1 MSERSKVYLGIV
13 TDYDDKILEVW
24 STKTKRGAQRRAVD
38 SMLAYTDLNPS
49 QLYYAYVY
57 DWNEEVFIYSAVM
70 IEYNGLV
77 ETAVRDLNQIT
88 ITESG
93 VIDKFLLDRMCK

>member
-24 STKTKRGAQRRAVD
+24 STKTKRGAQRRSID

-57 DWNEEVFIYSAVM
+57 DWNEGKFIDSAVM
-70 IEYNGLV
+70 VEYNGLV
-77 ETAVRDLNQIT
+77 EVGIHDLDEIS
-88 ITESG
+88 ITESD
-93 VIDKFLLDRMCK
+93 VIDKFLIDRMCK